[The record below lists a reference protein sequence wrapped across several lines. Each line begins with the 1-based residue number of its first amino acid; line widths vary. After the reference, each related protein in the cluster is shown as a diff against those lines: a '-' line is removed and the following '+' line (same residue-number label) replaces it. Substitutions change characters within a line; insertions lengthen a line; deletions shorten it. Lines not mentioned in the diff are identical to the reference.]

1 MQTPPG
7 LIIIACACVCAFV
20 FLICTSENDC
30 VYGFAWPYVVHRM
43 YSINR
48 RTLADARP
56 VLIHSGGA
64 NICLQ
69 LDSLN

>member
-1 MQTPPG
+1 MRSNESYADPSW
-7 LIIIACACVCAFV
+7 VNYYRMR
-20 FLICTSENDC
+20 ENDS
-30 VYGFAWPYVVHRM
+30 VYGLAWPYVVHRM

-48 RTLADARP
+48 RTPADARP

-69 LDSLN
+69 LDSLS